1 MLTAKVELEGKALMT
16 EFLCDPLGYKPW
28 LLQTRPGKYR
38 LTKIEERAGGTT
50 TAPNGV
56 EWKNSPARQSI
67 LQWEIDIRPEDLG
80 KYAVSKIDDCDDER
94 FYTPLTPVD
103 KQFWLNGLDDCEYV
117 HQSIQ
122 LFDDPNDAKAAI
134 QTWQRRFARLYQ
146 LEIKEQEI
154 QLVLVDEEA
163 ES

>member
-1 MLTAKVELEGKALMT
+1 MKSNMT
-16 EFLCDPLGYKPW
+16 DQSFDTTSAKPW
-28 LLQTRPGKYR
+28 LLQTRAGKYR
-38 LTKIEERAGGTT
+38 LTKIEVCAGGKT

-56 EWKNSPARQSI
+56 EWKNSPERRSI
-67 LQWEIDIRPEDLG
+67 LQWEIDIRPEDMG